1 VAFEIPSFFY
11 MQSYKKRVVCARK
24 TGYLTFAE
32 GQYFRGLRGGDGK
45 ALLLDAEVMLLHAE
59 VMLLPPKSIAFAFL
73 GEKGGIGGGVFNTS
87 DKKTLRQ

>member
-1 VAFEIPSFFY
+1 
-11 MQSYKKRVVCARK
+11 MQVK
-24 TGYLTFAE
+24 TGYLTFVE

-59 VMLLPPKSIAFAFL
+59 VMLLPPKSTAFAFL
-73 GEKGGIGGGVFNTS
+73 GEKGGIGDGVFNTS

>member
-1 VAFEIPSFFY
+1 
-11 MQSYKKRVVCARK
+11 MVVCARK

-32 GQYFRGLRGGDGK
+32 SQCFRGLRGGGVK
-45 ALLLDAEVMLLHAE
+45 ALLLAPDVMLFALN

-73 GEKGGIGGGVFNTS
+73 GEMGEKSGGVFNTS

>member
-1 VAFEIPSFFY
+1 MAFEISSFFY

-32 GQYFRGLRGGDGK
+32 VQCFRGLRGGSAK
-45 ALLLDAEVMLLHAE
+45 ALLVDAEVMLLALK

-73 GEKGGIGGGVFNTS
+73 GEMGGNGDGVFNTS